1 MVIHETHV
9 FDGSDSSLEDVTGRF
24 VNDLSQISLSEYLT
38 AIVSFCF
45 VLSHFSPKSF
55 TYDLSRQRFVFF

>member
-24 VNDLSQISLSEYLT
+24 VSNQRSFPNLPIRIFDRHCQFLLCV
-38 AIVSFCF
+38 VSFF
-45 VLSHFSPKSF
+45 PQVIPI
-55 TYDLSRQRFVFF
+55 